1 MKKQRRR
8 TRDEMAYHR
17 LLMAGYT
24 KMALADIIGV
34 RKQAISRWTTVPL
47 KYVRTISEATGIP
60 KANLRPS
67 DYT

>member
-1 MKKQRRR
+1 
-8 TRDEMAYHR
+8 MAYHR

-24 KMALADIIGV
+24 KVALADIIGV

-60 KANLRPS
+60 KEDLRPS